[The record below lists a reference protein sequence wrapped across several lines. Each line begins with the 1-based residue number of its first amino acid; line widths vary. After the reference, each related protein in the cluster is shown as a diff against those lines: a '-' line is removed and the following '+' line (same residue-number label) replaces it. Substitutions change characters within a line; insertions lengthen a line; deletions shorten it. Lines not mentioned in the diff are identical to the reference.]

1 MSESTNNQANT
12 VNKSSKSQIAGWVL
26 SGLVSVFLAGPSAI
40 GKFVEWEGK
49 AKMFDHIG
57 FTNDVIMKIGVLE
70 IILAILFLIPRTG
83 FLGAILLTGYLGGAT
98 VTHVRVGD
106 PYFMPIVIGVV
117 MWIGMGLRRPAVFSL
132 VIDSKAARH

>member
-1 MSESTNNQANT
+1 M
-12 VNKSSKSQIAGWVL
+12 NKSSKSQIAGWVL
-26 SGLVSVFLAGPSAI
+26 SGLVSVFLAGPSAL

-132 VIDSKAARH
+132 VIDSKAAKR

>member
-1 MSESTNNQANT
+1 M
-12 VNKSSKSQIAGWVL
+12 L
-26 SGLVSVFLAGPSAI
+26 SGLVSVFLAGPSAL

-70 IILAILFLIPRTG
+70 IMLAILFLIPRTG

-98 VTHVRVGD
+98 VTHVRIGD

-132 VIDSKAARH
+132 AIDSSAARH

>member
-1 MSESTNNQANT
+1 MSESTSTVPNA
-12 VNKSSKSQIAGWVL
+12 VNKSSKSQIAGWLL
-26 SGLVSVFLAGPSAI
+26 SGLVSVFLAGPSAL

-117 MWIGMGLRRPAVFSL
+117 MWIGMGLRRPAIFSL
-132 VIDSKAARH
+132 AIDSKAVQR

>member
-1 MSESTNNQANT
+1 M
-12 VNKSSKSQIAGWVL
+12 NKSSKSQIAGWVL

-106 PYFMPIVIGVV
+106 PYFFPIVLGVV